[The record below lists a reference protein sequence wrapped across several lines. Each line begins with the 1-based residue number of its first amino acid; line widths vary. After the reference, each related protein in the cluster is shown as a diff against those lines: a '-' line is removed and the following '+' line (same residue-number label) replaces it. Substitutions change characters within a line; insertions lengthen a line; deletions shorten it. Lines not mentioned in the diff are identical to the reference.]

1 MTRHSLVV
9 VATLLLSLA
18 GVVSTQDRGIATAID
33 WSPDGETIAIGS
45 SAGLWLFDTDFND
58 LGFVDLGLTEWWHW
72 PKSLEWNAAGTL
84 LAVGY
89 PKDRYP
95 GASEI
100 QIIDV
105 DKLEI
110 ITEINLGYLKEWL
123 WTEVAWHPLDNRIA
137 AGGYMGKSFIWD
149 ALTGAPVFQF
159 EPSDWPD
166 AAPPNTT
173 IAVCW
178 FTESVIAFMHS
189 QETFVVDVEVN
200 KTLYSFETYLRL
212 PPDCHKDY
220 KIVNHRGHL
229 IDAKTGA
236 HTDAFENIPLDPS
249 DIVIPLETDAWEP
262 TLYFEYS
269 PDGSRILRASQ
280 GCWLRLY
287 DGDNGKLLAKFP
299 GGIFLVEDF
308 GAIMFRD
315 SLAWRPDGSRF
326 AAVGQFGGIR
336 VWDAET
342 HKLLRRYDGFENSY
356 PAVAYSVLGK
366 LNEEELKAINSLK
379 ERCIKAI
386 DSELPEE

>member
-1 MTRHSLVV
+1 MKWLMLCIM
-9 VATLLLSLA
+9 AA
-18 GVVSTQDRGIATAID
+18 GMIWAIPFASAQDRGIATAID

-45 SAGLWLFDTDFND
+45 STGVWLFDTDFND
-58 LGFVDLGLTEWWHW
+58 LGFVDVGLTEWWHW

-123 WTEVAWHPLDNRIA
+123 WTEVAWHPTDNRIA
-137 AGGYMGKSFIWD
+137 AGGYWGKSFIWD
-149 ALTGAPVFQF
+149 ALTGSAVFQF
-159 EPSDWPD
+159 EQSDEP
-166 AAPPNTT
+166 ASGIPNTA

-178 FTESVIAFMHS
+178 FTESVIAFLTKL
-189 QETFVVDVEVN
+189 ETFVVDVDLS
-200 KTLYSFETYLRL
+200 KTLYSFEFYLWL
-212 PPDCHKDY
+212 PPDCHRDY

-236 HTDAFENIPLDPS
+236 HIDAYEGIPFDPS
-249 DIVIPLETDAWEP
+249 DIVIPLETNAWEP
-262 TLYFEYS
+262 TQYFEFS
-269 PDGSRILRASQ
+269 PDGSRIVRATQ
-280 GCWLRLY
+280 GCWLHLY
-287 DGDNGKLLAKFP
+287 DGDNGKFLAKFP

-342 HKLLRRYDGFENSY
+342 HKLLRRYDGFEISY
-356 PAVAYSVLGK
+356 PAVAYSVLGE
-366 LNEEELKAINSLK
+366 LNEEELKLIDSLK
-379 ERCIKAI
+379 EKCIEAI
-386 DSELPEE
+386 DSELPEK